1 MKIEMYSHIYEVEQ
15 THWWYVARREIIF
28 DWTWQVLARYETP
41 KILDIG
47 CGTGLNLEY
56 LRQQHYTDVVGLDF
70 SAEAMRFCQSRHL
83 PSLIQGDGTLPPL
96 RSQSF
101 DVIMALDLI
110 EHLEDDLFALRS
122 LARILKPGGTLIIF
136 TPAFNF
142 LWGLQDEVSHHFR
155 RYTAPDLRR
164 KVKSAGLEIDK
175 LTYANMFLFP
185 FIWAGRQALKLV
197 NNNIQGTSEN
207 DLHPSWSNQILRRIF
222 LAEKPLLRQIDLPL
236 GVSVFCIAR
245 KASL

>member
-1 MKIEMYSHIYEVEQ
+1 
-15 THWWYVARREIIF
+15 
-28 DWTWQVLARYETP
+28 
-41 KILDIG
+41 
-47 CGTGLNLEY
+47 
-56 LRQQHYTDVVGLDF
+56 
-70 SAEAMRFCQSRHL
+70 
-83 PSLIQGDGTLPPL
+83 
-96 RSQSF
+96 
-101 DVIMALDLI
+101 
-110 EHLEDDLFALRS
+110 
-122 LARILKPGGTLIIF
+122 
-136 TPAFNF
+136 

>member
-1 MKIEMYSHIYEVEQ
+1 
-15 THWWYVARREIIF
+15 
-28 DWTWQVLARYETP
+28 
-41 KILDIG
+41 
-47 CGTGLNLEY
+47 
-56 LRQQHYTDVVGLDF
+56 
-70 SAEAMRFCQSRHL
+70 
-83 PSLIQGDGTLPPL
+83 
-96 RSQSF
+96 
-101 DVIMALDLI
+101 MALDLI

-155 RYTAPDLRR
+155 RYTVPDLRR

-197 NNNIQGTSEN
+197 NNNIQGASEN